1 MLSTKLTKKS
11 NNMNEYLIKSYHNI
25 YVDDYNEGELDH
37 INGYNMSAFI
47 KAPDAGNA
55 IQQYIENCL
64 YYKFNSNY
72 LDTSGDDI
80 SSYYDVLVDKDDA
93 EATEN
98 ERELWKQGKL
108 KLYNNQI
115 RIEVY
120 NVSIVTNNEI
130 QYGHD

>member
-1 MLSTKLTKKS
+1 MLSAKLTKKS

-25 YVDDYNEGELDH
+25 YVDDYNEGEGYH
-37 INGYNMSAFI
+37 VNSYNMTAFI
-47 KAPDAGNA
+47 KAPEVGNA

-80 SSYYDVLVDKDDA
+80 SSYYDVLVNKDDA

-115 RIEVY
+115 RIEAYV
-120 NVSIVTNNEI
+120 VLPVPSSVI
-130 QYGHD
+130 QY

>member
-1 MLSTKLTKKS
+1 MLSAKLTKKT

-25 YVDDYNEGELDH
+25 YVDDYNEGE
-37 INGYNMSAFI
+37 GYHVNSYSMTAFI

-72 LDTSGDDI
+72 LDTSSEDI
-80 SSYYDVLVDKDDA
+80 SCYYDVLVDDEST
-93 EATEN
+93 EATEVD
-98 ERELWKQGKL
+98 RELWKNGEL

-115 RIEVY
+115 MIEAY
-120 NVSIVTNNEI
+120 IVLPVPSSVI
-130 QYGHD
+130 QY

>member
-1 MLSTKLTKKS
+1 
-11 NNMNEYLIKSYHNI
+11 MNEYLIKSYHNI

-37 INGYNMSAFI
+37 INGYNMTAFI
-47 KAPDAGNA
+47 KAPDAGDA

-80 SSYYDVLVDKDDA
+80 SSYYDVLVNKDDA

-98 ERELWKQGKL
+98 ERELWKNGEL

-115 RIEVY
+115 MIEAYV
-120 NVSIVTNNEI
+120 VLPVPSSVI
-130 QYGHD
+130 QY

>member
-1 MLSTKLTKKS
+1 MGMLSAKLTKKS

-25 YVDDYNEGELDH
+25 YVDDYNEGEGYH
-37 INGYNMSAFI
+37 VNSYNMTAFI
-47 KAPDAGNA
+47 KAPEVGNA

-80 SSYYDVLVDKDDA
+80 SSYYDVLVDDEGI
-93 EATEN
+93 EATEAD
-98 ERELWKQGKL
+98 RELWKNGEL

-115 RIEVY
+115 MIEAY
-120 NVSIVTNNEI
+120 IVLPVPSSVI
-130 QYGHD
+130 QY

>member
-1 MLSTKLTKKS
+1 
-11 NNMNEYLIKSYHNI
+11 MNEYLIKSYHNI
-25 YVDDYNEGELDH
+25 YVDDYNEGEGYH
-37 INGYNMSAFI
+37 VNSYNMTAFI
-47 KAPDAGNA
+47 KAPEVGNA

-80 SSYYDVLVDKDDA
+80 SSYYDVLVNKDDA

-115 RIEVY
+115 RIEAYV
-120 NVSIVTNNEI
+120 VLPVPSSVI
-130 QYGHD
+130 QY

>member
-1 MLSTKLTKKS
+1 MLSAKLTKKT
-11 NNMNEYLIKSYHNI
+11 NNMIEYLIKSYHEI

-37 INGYNMSAFI
+37 VNGYNMTAFI
-47 KAPDAGNA
+47 KAPDVGSA

-80 SSYYDVLVDKDDA
+80 SCYYDVLVDDEGI
-93 EATEN
+93 EATEAD
-98 ERELWKQGKL
+98 RELWKNGEL

-115 RIEVY
+115 LIEAYV
-120 NVSIVTNNEI
+120 VLPVPTSAI
-130 QYGHD
+130 QY

>member
-1 MLSTKLTKKS
+1 MLSAKLTKKT

-25 YVDDYNEGELDH
+25 YVDDYNEGEGYH
-37 INGYNMSAFI
+37 INSYNMTAFI

-72 LDTSGDDI
+72 LDTNGDDI
-80 SSYYDVLVDKDDA
+80 SCYYDVLVDDESI
-93 EATEN
+93 EATEAD
-98 ERELWKQGKL
+98 RELWKNGEL

-115 RIEVY
+115 MIEAY
-120 NVSIVTNNEI
+120 IVLPVPSSVI
-130 QYGHD
+130 QN